1 MPDHP
6 IRLAA
11 FSVLAATV
19 VALAP
24 PHARATQKFGPV
36 QLSGNLQTQ
45 NLVRHPDASTYES
58 IQNRNTARIQFDYD
72 WLQGGLFYNK
82 YNTPFIESS
91 HLFIVYRGVYDS
103 IYDTT
108 PGFIEKEDIHGRAY
122 PSLKPGQFL
131 DVFDY
136 ARTVGV
142 PNAAGGHTKLTHD
155 QLSLTGLTHGQRE
168 ALKFDNQLREAY
180 ADIKF
185 RTIPVTIRA
194 GRQQIVWGETDNF
207 RMLDRANTLDLTW
220 HFVQAIPAPAF
231 GWDQIRRPMWMF
243 KFLYDLG
250 DIWKL
255 SQNFLEWYWNPGDW
269 FPAKQAFLPRPWG
282 LRFYDPLT
290 NLVDGAFFDG
300 TCAALSNVRE
310 TVGPRKGEPHCIALM
325 NGTKLFEKGHYARN
339 PLENSQFGIRYH
351 AMSPFGLEFTLN
363 YLYQRWG
370 GDDGTNY
377 APIRGL
383 AKNDVN
389 NARAVKLY
397 TQGIFPAE
405 FIAPYIHT
413 LGLSANYS
421 DETYTQTVFRA
432 ETVYDVGIPFFDL
445 GKITVIDV
453 PAVPGVTKKNM
464 WKGMIGFDRPTWIK
478 TVNKKSTIL
487 LTGQF
492 FWHYLVNNPG
502 CNAEEVAKLT
512 PDQRARGGSCLAGGL
527 DLPSSV
533 RIPTNTPVFRDK
545 IRTWEALATFAAI
558 SFYRGGSIVPVLGIA
573 VDPVNQFSTEPFWT
587 VDYVIRDD
595 FVVNVAQRYFVT
607 PRGHSTPIFET
618 WGLAGL
624 NAGRSETSLRLTYQF

>member
-1 MPDHP
+1 MSHH
-6 IRLAA
+6 RLRLLCSAA
-11 FSVLAATV
+11 LVIAVATV
-19 VALAP
+19 P
-24 PHARATQKFGPV
+24 RHAAATQKWGPI

-45 NLVRHPDASTYES
+45 NLVRHPDYAHYEF
-58 IQNRNTARIQFDYD
+58 IQNRNTARIQLDYD

-82 YNTPFIESS
+82 YNIPFIESS
-91 HLFIVYRGVYDS
+91 HLFLVYRGVYDS

-122 PSLKPGQFL
+122 PGLKTGQFL
-131 DVFDY
+131 DVFDR
-136 ARTVGV
+136 ATKVGV
-142 PNAAGGHTKLTHD
+142 PNATGGFTKLTHD
-155 QLSLTGLTHGQRE
+155 QMSISGLTHGERD

-180 ADIKF
+180 ADVKF
-185 RTIPVTIRA
+185 RTIPLTIRA
-194 GRQQIVWGETDNF
+194 GRQQIVWGEADNF

-220 HFVQAIPAPAF
+220 HFVQEIPAPPF

-290 NLVDGAFFDG
+290 NVVDGAFFDG
-300 TCAALSNVRE
+300 SCVALSRVKQ
-310 TVGPRKGEPHCIALM
+310 TSGPRKGEARCVALM

-339 PLENSQFGIRYH
+339 PMENSQVGIRYH

-363 YLYQRWG
+363 YFYQRWG

-377 APIRGL
+377 APIQGL
-383 AKNDVN
+383 PKNDVN
-389 NARAVKLY
+389 NGRAVKLY
-397 TQGIFPAE
+397 TKGIFPAE
-405 FIAPYIHT
+405 FIAPYVHT

-421 DETYTQTVFRA
+421 DEAFTQTVFRA

-478 TVNKKSTIL
+478 TVNKKSTVL

-492 FWHYLVNNPG
+492 FWHYLINNPG

-512 PDQRARGGSCLAGGL
+512 PDQRAKGGSCLAGGL

-545 IRTWEALATFAAI
+545 IRDWEALATFAAI
-558 SFYRGGSIVPVLGIA
+558 SFYRGGSIIPIFGFA
-573 VDPVNQFSTEPFWT
+573 VDPINQFSMEPFWT
-587 VDYVIRDD
+587 IDYVVRDD
-595 FVVNVAQRYFVT
+595 FVVNVAQRYFVA
-607 PRGHSTPIFET
+607 PRGHHTPIFET
-618 WGLAGL
+618 WGLGGL